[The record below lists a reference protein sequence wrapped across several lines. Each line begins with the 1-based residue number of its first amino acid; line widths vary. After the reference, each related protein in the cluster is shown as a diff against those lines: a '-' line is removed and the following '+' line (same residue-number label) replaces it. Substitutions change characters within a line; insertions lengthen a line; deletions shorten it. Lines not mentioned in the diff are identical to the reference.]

1 MLLDPQRILPQH
13 LRRERLVD
21 IGMDRLRAE
30 EGLPQTDMAS
40 VGVDL
45 DPDDVGKLGQADRFD
60 LGDFHRRFVSSNV
73 ARGMAALTWASS
85 SQLSLA
91 ALPA

>member
-1 MLLDPQRILPQH
+1 MLLDPQRVLPEH

-21 IGMDRLRAE
+21 IGMDRLRTE
-30 EGLPQTDMAS
+30 EGLAETDVPG

-60 LGDFHRRFVSSNV
+60 LGDFHSSFCSFCSDRMRQGIVWSGNS
-73 ARGMAALTWASS
+73 RGYSV
-85 SQLSLA
+85 
-91 ALPA
+91 

>member
-1 MLLDPQRILPQH
+1 MLLDPQRVLPEH

-21 IGMDRLRAE
+21 VGMDRLRAE
-30 EGLPQTDMAS
+30 ERLAKADMPG

-60 LGDFHRRFVSSNV
+60 LGDFHRRLVSSNV
-73 ARGMAALTWASS
+73 AGGMVRLMQASS
-85 SQLSLA
+85 R
-91 ALPA
+91 